1 MPRVRQSPME
11 ELRTRVLA
19 RWDYAASVA
28 KVSREQLIK
37 VMGTSKGTYYR
48 RRNEIESMTLAEI
61 WAIEK
66 ATGCELSVPFQRKE
80 EN

>member
-1 MPRVRQSPME
+1 MPKVKQSSME

-28 KVSREQLIK
+28 KVSREQFIK
-37 VMGTSKGTYYR
+37 VMGISNGTYYR
-48 RRNEIESMTLAEI
+48 RRFDIESMTLAEI

-80 EN
+80 ES